1 MEAYWV
7 CALKG
12 KIGEIYNIG
21 ATEPIQIKLF
31 LQKLIKLS
39 SSKIKLYKDPKL
51 LRKNDVTL
59 QVPNIKKF
67 IKDTKWKNNTNV
79 AKSALDL
86 LNYFRNL
93 N

>member
-1 MEAYWV
+1 MGL
-7 CALKG
+7 CLKRG

-67 IKDTKWKNNTNV
+67 IKDTNGKNNTNV
-79 AKSALDL
+79 LLKAL
-86 LNYFRNL
+86 
-93 N
+93 